1 MSNLKI
7 GDRIRFLNTTG
18 GGIIKGFQG
27 KNIVLVEEDDGFET
41 PTLITECVLIEST
54 EIPTAAQTSFS
65 KPTPKVEEP
74 KEEYHSE
81 EIKDPES
88 EKLTIIFAIVPDN
101 CKQLQNTTYNAYVIN
116 DCNYSLI
123 YNISVKFEGQYRS
136 LENGI
141 IEPNT
146 SLLLEEFDGSKLN
159 FREDWLLQIIPL
171 KLGKNYD
178 KKSIIETEIHINP
191 VKYCKLHCFTENEY
205 FDEPAM
211 IFPIVEKDKKIM
223 IEDPTFE
230 SNFIHKKED
239 QNKRPRISNNKK
251 KNTPIIEVDLHI
263 NQLLDTTAG
272 MSNGDM
278 LNYQLGV
285 VEKTIA
291 EYKNNKGQKIV
302 FIHGKGEGVLK
313 NEIIKLLKYK
323 YKNYPFQDASFR
335 EYGFGATMITIR

>member
-18 GGIIKGFQG
+18 GGVIKGFQG

-41 PTLITECVLIEST
+41 PTLITECVLIESA

-74 KEEYHSE
+74 EEEYHSE

-159 FREDWLLQIIPL
+159 FRENWLLQIIPL

-205 FDEPAM
+205 FDEPAI

-278 LNYQLGV
+278 LNYQLEV

-291 EYKNNKGQKIV
+291 ENKNNKGQKIV